1 MASAALQLSPEEQQS
16 LAALPDSDLSALE
29 QQLLAAAAQ
38 DLDPQCSDQGRL
50 QALQEL
56 ISSQADGLPPGAE
69 MTQVAQQE
77 HLPAPKMSMQQLL
90 AMLDQEQQWQ
100 GCNDHQMTA
109 RNDSALLDIL
119 LAEQS
124 DLSNVVLSKA
134 SPDMAPEQLHAMLQ
148 PTSNTD
154 LIPAEWTQLSSN
166 PLFGS
171 TGVVCNST

>member
-77 HLPAPKMSMQQLL
+77 HLPAPKMSMQQ
-90 AMLDQEQQWQ
+90 WQ
-100 GCNDHQMTA
+100 GCNDPQMTA

-154 LIPAEWTQLSSN
+154 LIPADWTQLSSN

-171 TGVVCNST
+171 TGVVCNFT